1 VAERAVKSG
10 VWASAIT
17 ASDRVLQIVKLVV
30 VAGLL
35 GPSAMGL
42 MGIALLTLA
51 TLDVFT
57 NLGMDVALIQRSED
71 DVDAYLDT
79 AWVLQLCRG
88 AALAAVAWT
97 AAPFVAT
104 FFGEPRSL
112 DLIRV
117 IGFSPLLLGLQN
129 PAVMYFRKN
138 LEFHRQFGYRVTGSL
153 VDMSVAL
160 ALAVATGS
168 VWALVFGKLAGDA
181 TRTGASYVIHDYRP
195 SVAFDLAKGREL
207 FGYGKWILGAGVT
220 SFLLG
225 QGDDVFVGWFL
236 GAASLGLYQLAYRL
250 ANAPATEITK
260 VISSTMLPTYSKLQD
275 DPAAVREAYFRVLQ
289 FTTLLTFPMSVGIF
303 VTAPSFVAAFLGDA
317 WAPMVP
323 VMRALSAWGLLLSI
337 GANVGPLF
345 RALGRPDLETK
356 VQVGK
361 LALLAVLIYPAT
373 DRFGLVG
380 TAGAIILA
388 SVLISEP
395 LANYLG
401 LRLVDGT
408 VRRFARTL
416 AYPALMSLVMGGV
429 VTAVARSISPA
440 PVLEFVVL
448 VATGVAAY
456 AAALLVVATRTDY
469 GIASTLQLIQ
479 RNLG

>member
-345 RALGRPDLETK
+345 RALGRPDH
-356 VQVGK
+356 
-361 LALLAVLIYPAT
+361 
-373 DRFGLVG
+373 FG
-380 TAGAIILA
+380 TAGELPRAPSRRRHRPPVRPDARLSGA
-388 SVLISEP
+388 DEP
-395 LANYLG
+395 RHGWRGHRRGAVDKSRPRPGVRRPRRDRRRG
-401 LRLVDGT
+401 LRRRPAGGRDPDRLRYRVD
-408 VRRFARTL
+408 A
-416 AYPALMSLVMGGV
+416 PAHPAQPRL
-429 VTAVARSISPA
+429 TAVAPLYSAGSRSM
-440 PVLEFVVL
+440 
-448 VATGVAAY
+448 T
-456 AAALLVVATRTDY
+456 T
-469 GIASTLQLIQ
+469 
-479 RNLG
+479 

>member
-153 VDMSVAL
+153 VDMAVAL

-207 FGYGKWILGAGVT
+207 FGYGKWILGGGVT

-225 QGDDVFVGWFL
+225 QGDDVFVGFFL

-303 VTAPSFVAAFLGDA
+303 VTAPSFVAAFLGA
-317 WAPMVP
+317 EWAPMVP
-323 VMRALSAWGLLLSI
+323 VMQALSVWGLLLSI

-345 RALGRPDLETK
+345 RALGRPDLDTK

-416 AYPALMSLVMGGV
+416 AYPALMSLAMGGV
-429 VTAVARSISPA
+429 VAAVARSISPA

-469 GIASTLQLIQ
+469 GIASTIQLIQ